1 MRSPIAI
8 GVGCLGAIAVAA
20 LPARGQIPGLPTLQ
34 SPFAAPQIAAAVNLG
49 RAEDVTV
56 AGIAG
61 AWTPAS
67 ARIQLSAGAARV
79 SLDPEGVGYA
89 AGARAYVPI
98 RTFRGGAVAVG
109 ALAGAGAERVDEVTV
124 YSAPV
129 GASVGYRR
137 ALGATRAFAV
147 YAVPFY
153 SYTGVRTPDASTFL
167 FRYALGADF
176 ALLPRVG
183 VTLGLE
189 GGQAPEVGEP
199 GIRGRT
205 LGAGVSYAFGSA
217 GRAPDRGGRR

>member
-1 MRSPIAI
+1 MKSPLAT
-8 GVGCLGAIAVAA
+8 GAGCLLLAAVAA
-20 LPARGQIPGLPTLQ
+20 PPARAQIPGLPTLQ
-34 SPFAAPQIAAAVNLG
+34 SPFAAPQIAVGVNVG

-56 AGIAG
+56 AGIAA

-67 ARIQLSAGAARV
+67 ARIQLSAGVARV
-79 SLDPEGVGYA
+79 SLDPEGAGYA
-89 AGARAYVPI
+89 AGARGYVPI
-98 RTFRGGAVAVG
+98 RTFRGGALAVG
-109 ALAGAGAERVDEVTV
+109 ALAGAGSQRVEEVTV

-176 ALLPRVG
+176 ALLPNVG

-189 GGQAPEVGEP
+189 GGQTPAFGDP
-199 GIRGRT
+199 GVRGQT

-217 GRAPDRGGRR
+217 DRGRGRGGRR